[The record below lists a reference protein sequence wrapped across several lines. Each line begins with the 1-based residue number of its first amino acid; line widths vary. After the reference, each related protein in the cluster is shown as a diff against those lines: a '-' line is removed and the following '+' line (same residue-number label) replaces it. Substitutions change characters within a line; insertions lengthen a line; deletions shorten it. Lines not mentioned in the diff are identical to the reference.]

1 MAGETAVL
9 AGAIVL
15 GVMYW
20 AGWCW
25 REGGGLPGLLVKT
38 GSTALLALFA
48 FMADGPWL
56 LVAGLALSSAGMLSS
71 R

>member
-38 GSTALLALFA
+38 G
-48 FMADGPWL
+48 
-56 LVAGLALSSAGMLSS
+56 
-71 R
+71 